1 MHPEF
6 LALSVSV
13 NANKEKNN
21 LSGKLS
27 DTEERR
33 VCP

>member
-6 LALSVSV
+6 LALSV